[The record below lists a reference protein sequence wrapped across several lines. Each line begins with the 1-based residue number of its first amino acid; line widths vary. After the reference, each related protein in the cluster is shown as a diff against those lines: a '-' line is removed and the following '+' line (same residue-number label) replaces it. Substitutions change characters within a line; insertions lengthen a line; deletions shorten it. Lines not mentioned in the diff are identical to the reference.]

1 MHAIT
6 RTAHS
11 RDYQRSSRSTID
23 VLSMVLPAI
32 ADHAHLFKKKRVS
45 LNPVIL
51 VDTIVQDGAILT
63 TSKYS
68 EALTA
73 FQRCQKLIISQE
85 MDVLRGYKR
94 AADVYA

>member
-11 RDYQRSSRSTID
+11 RDSQRSSHLTID
-23 VLSMVLPAI
+23 VLSKVLPAT
-32 ADHAHLFKKKRVS
+32 ADHAHLLKKKRVP
-45 LNPVIL
+45 LKPVII
-51 VDTIVQDGAILT
+51 VGTIVQDGAILT